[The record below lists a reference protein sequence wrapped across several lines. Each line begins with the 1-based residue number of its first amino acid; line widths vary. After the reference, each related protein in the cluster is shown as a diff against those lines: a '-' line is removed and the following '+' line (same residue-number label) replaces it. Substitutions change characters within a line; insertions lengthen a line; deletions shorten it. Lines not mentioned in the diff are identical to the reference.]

1 MAHRKQRHIPPPD
14 SPEPLASCAD
24 DPAKQV
30 GWIQQMI
37 AYCEK
42 HGIGVEAPSGSR
54 GALSG

>member
-1 MAHRKQRHIPPPD
+1 MAHRKQRDVPPA
-14 SPEPLASCAD
+14 ELRELLASCAD

-42 HGIGVEAPSGSR
+42 HGIGK
-54 GALSG
+54 

>member
-1 MAHRKQRHIPPPD
+1 MAHRKQRDIPA
-14 SPEPLASCAD
+14 PELREVLASCAD

-42 HGIGVEAPSGSR
+42 HGIGK
-54 GALSG
+54 